1 MNPSTY
7 GQTAQSYYGDTYLY
21 RETLYENS
29 PLSRTVGVKNPGAVW
44 NAHPKTAA
52 YRCNTA
58 GEVVLFRIS
67 SDGVQRVGRYTSGAL
82 YVTRETDED
91 GIWQESFTDKSG
103 RVVMTRQGNGY
114 DTYYIYDDHGRLC
127 YVLPPMAVDGMYNTG
142 NYPDSHTLLQQY
154 AYLYKYDDRGNCIG
168 KRLPGCKSIQMIYD
182 RANRL
187 VMSQDGNQQSESLW
201 TITKYDALSR
211 VLYTY
216 EANPLRSP
224 GDLRQYCKE
233 KLFVEERAD
242 SYTAW
247 PGMGYTLRILLPAAN
262 DYRLLTVN
270 YYDDYSFLYIEGTAA
285 SQLAYRSKEGYGAAY
300 SSAKGLLTGTQVFDL
315 TDRSKY
321 AITVYYY
328 DEYGNPVQ
336 TRTRHVSGD
345 YEMIYAQCDL
355 SGNILKSY
363 TEHLD
368 SRGRLSVSESVE
380 NTYDRSGRL
389 TRTDYAV
396 NDSLSTD
403 WRYEYD
409 ELGRISSKS
418 IDGGLTHA
426 KYRYNLQG
434 WITRIEDVDFVQN
447 LYYESFM
454 GNYGKVRYNG
464 NISAMN
470 WTYRTDTDTIVN
482 GYRFTY
488 DAYDRLASAYSVT
501 DSDFSSGRYHVEY
514 EYDKHGNMVNLY
526 RNGGRGGMIDE
537 MNWSYEGNR
546 VVEITDMVGEQGRYD
561 MKEYRDYNH
570 DGLDYFYD
578 SNGNMTADLD
588 RDIVAI
594 RYNLLNLPDTVQF
607 RNGSAIVNYY
617 TADGKR
623 TGSKYLTPLT
633 TVVIPAGQ
641 TFVSTSGTAAMSS
654 HVTARRG
661 SLEYAGADFES
672 DTLIRIHN
680 GDGYLDC
687 SEQDFRYFVR
697 DYQGNIRTVYG
708 SAVAKLTPVEPPF
721 SLTIR
726 GAIGGDKPPIRPKP
740 IEHTVTYQRMQYYPF
755 GLPYEAH
762 YQPEEQPY
770 KYGGKEFIE
779 LHGYDSYDFD
789 ARMYYPALCRFT
801 TMDPLCEKYYSISP
815 YAYCNNNPV
824 KYVDPDG
831 ESWRLTY
838 DRIEGEVI
846 FTGYEWVD
854 EDKSYDV
861 DGNLLQGLY
870 AQAIFFSDNKTF
882 DKDNGYNIG
891 SSTATVY
898 LADGTTETYAACTNP
913 SGSDYATVPEGTYHA
928 KVGKHK
934 GAYTALRMEDTDG
947 SGRIELG
954 YENPAYTDGRT
965 YAVGINIHKPGI
977 NNLTGMITKKRP
989 ISAGC
994 LLVDI
999 NSWDRFIG
1007 HFEAEDQKNNTVS
1020 VTVSRSLSEPV
1031 NVNRLPAFNFI
1042 LNGTRESFFSRIK
1055 NRKL

>member
-1 MNPSTY
+1 
-7 GQTAQSYYGDTYLY
+7 
-21 RETLYENS
+21 
-29 PLSRTVGVKNPGAVW
+29 
-44 NAHPKTAA
+44 
-52 YRCNTA
+52 
-58 GEVVLFRIS
+58 
-67 SDGVQRVGRYTSGAL
+67 
-82 YVTRETDED
+82 
-91 GIWQESFTDKSG
+91 
-103 RVVMTRQGNGY
+103 
-114 DTYYIYDDHGRLC
+114 
-127 YVLPPMAVDGMYNTG
+127 
-142 NYPDSHTLLQQY
+142 
-154 AYLYKYDDRGNCIG
+154 
-168 KRLPGCKSIQMIYD
+168 
-182 RANRL
+182 
-187 VMSQDGNQQSESLW
+187 
-201 TITKYDALSR
+201 
-211 VLYTY
+211 
-216 EANPLRSP
+216 
-224 GDLRQYCKE
+224 
-233 KLFVEERAD
+233 
-242 SYTAW
+242 
-247 PGMGYTLRILLPAAN
+247 MGYTLRILLPAAN

-345 YEMIYAQCDL
+345 YEMTYAQCDL

-403 WRYEYD
+403 WIYEYD

-447 LYYESFM
+447 LYYENFM

-501 DSDFSSGRYHVEY
+501 GSDFSSGRYHVEY

-537 MNWSYEGNR
+537 MNWFYEGNR

-570 DGLDYFYD
+570 NGLDYFYD

-594 RYNLLNLPDTVQF
+594 RYNMLNLPDTVQF

-641 TFVSTSGTAAMSS
+641 TFGSTSGTAAMSS
-654 HVTARRG
+654 HVTTRRG

-708 SAVAKLTPVEPPF
+708 SAVAKLIPVEPPF
-721 SLTIR
+721 SLTNR

-789 ARMYYPALCRFT
+789 ARMYYPALCRFM

-824 KYVDPDG
+824 NYVDPDG
-831 ESWRLTY
+831 RDIWEIDY
-838 DRIEGEVI
+838 DGRIINRIENKTQDAFYMVAKDSNGDYQRT
-846 FTGYEWVD
+846 FSVD
-854 EDKSYDV
+854 EDGNKKYNSINFEYGVITDSKKAWFFNQETSFSINNESDGANLFKFFANNTKIEFGLINTQNNGSLVMTNHQEHSIKVSKQAKRLSMNGATVTSIVHNHPNNSYPS
-861 DGNLLQGLY
+861 G
-870 AQAIFFSDNKTF
+870 FRK
-882 DKDNGYNIG
+882 KDNHG
-891 SSTATVY
+891 
-898 LADGTTETYAACTNP
+898 DKYAAALISN
-913 SGSDYATVPEGTYHA
+913 S
-928 KVGKHK
+928 K
-934 GAYTALRMEDTDG
+934 GYRVEHYVYQPQK
-947 SGRIELG
+947 GRLIMYDKNKIIG
-954 YENPAYTDGRT
+954 
-965 YAVGINIHKPGI
+965 
-977 NNLTGMITKKRP
+977 P
-989 ISAGC
+989 IPWEY
-994 LLVDI
+994 I
-999 NSWDRFIG
+999 
-1007 HFEAEDQKNNTVS
+1007 
-1020 VTVSRSLSEPV
+1020 
-1031 NVNRLPAFNFI
+1031 
-1042 LNGTRESFFSRIK
+1042 FSSNK
-1055 NRKL
+1055 

>member
-1 MNPSTY
+1 M
-7 GQTAQSYYGDTYLY
+7 
-21 RETLYENS
+21 
-29 PLSRTVGVKNPGAVW
+29 
-44 NAHPKTAA
+44 
-52 YRCNTA
+52 
-58 GEVVLFRIS
+58 
-67 SDGVQRVGRYTSGAL
+67 
-82 YVTRETDED
+82 
-91 GIWQESFTDKSG
+91 
-103 RVVMTRQGNGY
+103 
-114 DTYYIYDDHGRLC
+114 
-127 YVLPPMAVDGMYNTG
+127 
-142 NYPDSHTLLQQY
+142 
-154 AYLYKYDDRGNCIG
+154 
-168 KRLPGCKSIQMIYD
+168 
-182 RANRL
+182 
-187 VMSQDGNQQSESLW
+187 
-201 TITKYDALSR
+201 
-211 VLYTY
+211 
-216 EANPLRSP
+216 
-224 GDLRQYCKE
+224 
-233 KLFVEERAD
+233 
-242 SYTAW
+242 
-247 PGMGYTLRILLPAAN
+247 
-262 DYRLLTVN
+262 
-270 YYDDYSFLYIEGTAA
+270 YIEGTAA

-345 YEMIYAQCDL
+345 YEMTYAQCDL

-403 WRYEYD
+403 WIYEYD

-447 LYYESFM
+447 LYYENFM

-501 DSDFSSGRYHVEY
+501 GSDFSSGRYHVEY

-537 MNWSYEGNR
+537 MNWFYEGNR

-570 DGLDYFYD
+570 NGLDYFYD

-641 TFVSTSGTAAMSS
+641 TFGSTSGTAAMSS
-654 HVTARRG
+654 HVTTRRG

-708 SAVAKLTPVEPPF
+708 SAVAKLIPVEPPF
-721 SLTIR
+721 SLTNR
-726 GAIGGDKPPIRPKP
+726 GAIGGDKPPIRPTP

-789 ARMYYPALCRFT
+789 ARMYYPALCRFM

-824 KYVDPDG
+824 NYVDPDG
-831 ESWRLTY
+831 RDIWEIDY
-838 DRIEGEVI
+838 DGRIINRIENKTQDAFYMVAKDSNGDYQRT
-846 FTGYEWVD
+846 FSVD
-854 EDKSYDV
+854 EDGNKKYNSINFEYGVITDSKKAWFFNQETSFSINNESDGANLFKFFANNTKIEFGLINTQNNGSLVMTNHQEHSIKVSKQAKRLSMNGATVTSIVHNHPNNSYPS
-861 DGNLLQGLY
+861 G
-870 AQAIFFSDNKTF
+870 FRK
-882 DKDNGYNIG
+882 KDNHG
-891 SSTATVY
+891 
-898 LADGTTETYAACTNP
+898 DKYAAALISN
-913 SGSDYATVPEGTYHA
+913 S
-928 KVGKHK
+928 K
-934 GAYTALRMEDTDG
+934 GYRVEHYVYQPQK
-947 SGRIELG
+947 GRLIMYDKNKIIG
-954 YENPAYTDGRT
+954 
-965 YAVGINIHKPGI
+965 
-977 NNLTGMITKKRP
+977 P
-989 ISAGC
+989 IPWEY
-994 LLVDI
+994 I
-999 NSWDRFIG
+999 
-1007 HFEAEDQKNNTVS
+1007 
-1020 VTVSRSLSEPV
+1020 
-1031 NVNRLPAFNFI
+1031 
-1042 LNGTRESFFSRIK
+1042 FSSNK
-1055 NRKL
+1055 

>member
-1 MNPSTY
+1 
-7 GQTAQSYYGDTYLY
+7 
-21 RETLYENS
+21 
-29 PLSRTVGVKNPGAVW
+29 
-44 NAHPKTAA
+44 
-52 YRCNTA
+52 
-58 GEVVLFRIS
+58 
-67 SDGVQRVGRYTSGAL
+67 
-82 YVTRETDED
+82 
-91 GIWQESFTDKSG
+91 
-103 RVVMTRQGNGY
+103 
-114 DTYYIYDDHGRLC
+114 
-127 YVLPPMAVDGMYNTG
+127 
-142 NYPDSHTLLQQY
+142 
-154 AYLYKYDDRGNCIG
+154 
-168 KRLPGCKSIQMIYD
+168 MIYD

-187 VMSQDGNQQSESLW
+187 VMSQDGNQQSGSLW

-247 PGMGYTLRILLPAAN
+247 PGMGYSLRILSPISQEKG
-262 DYRLLTVN
+262 RLLTVN

-345 YEMIYAQCDL
+345 YEMTYAQCDL
-355 SGNILKSY
+355 SGNILESY

-409 ELGRISSKS
+409 ELGRISGKS

-447 LYYESFM
+447 LYYESLM

-488 DAYDRLASAYSVT
+488 DAHDRLASAYSVT
-501 DSDFSSGRYHVEY
+501 GSDFSSGRYHVEY

-526 RNGGRGGMIDE
+526 RNGGKGGMIDE

-570 DGLDYFYD
+570 NGLDYFYD

-641 TFVSTSGTAAMSS
+641 TFGSTSGTAAMSS

-680 GDGYLDC
+680 GDGYLDF

-708 SAVAKLTPVEPPF
+708 SAVAKLTPVETPF
-721 SLTIR
+721 SSTIR

-789 ARMYYPALCRFT
+789 ARMYYPALCRFM

-913 SGSDYATVPEGTYHA
+913 SGSDYATVPEGPYHA
-928 KVGKHK
+928 KVGMHK

-965 YAVGINIHKPGI
+965 YAAGINIHKPGE
-977 NNLTGMITKKRP
+977 NNLTGLTVKKRP

-994 LLVDI
+994 LLIDI
-999 NSWDRFIG
+999 NSWNRFIG

>member
-1 MNPSTY
+1 M
-7 GQTAQSYYGDTYLY
+7 
-21 RETLYENS
+21 
-29 PLSRTVGVKNPGAVW
+29 
-44 NAHPKTAA
+44 
-52 YRCNTA
+52 
-58 GEVVLFRIS
+58 
-67 SDGVQRVGRYTSGAL
+67 
-82 YVTRETDED
+82 
-91 GIWQESFTDKSG
+91 
-103 RVVMTRQGNGY
+103 
-114 DTYYIYDDHGRLC
+114 
-127 YVLPPMAVDGMYNTG
+127 
-142 NYPDSHTLLQQY
+142 
-154 AYLYKYDDRGNCIG
+154 
-168 KRLPGCKSIQMIYD
+168 
-182 RANRL
+182 
-187 VMSQDGNQQSESLW
+187 
-201 TITKYDALSR
+201 
-211 VLYTY
+211 
-216 EANPLRSP
+216 
-224 GDLRQYCKE
+224 
-233 KLFVEERAD
+233 
-242 SYTAW
+242 
-247 PGMGYTLRILLPAAN
+247 
-262 DYRLLTVN
+262 
-270 YYDDYSFLYIEGTAA
+270 
-285 SQLAYRSKEGYGAAY
+285 
-300 SSAKGLLTGTQVFDL
+300 
-315 TDRSKY
+315 
-321 AITVYYY
+321 
-328 DEYGNPVQ
+328 
-336 TRTRHVSGD
+336 
-345 YEMIYAQCDL
+345 
-355 SGNILKSY
+355 
-363 TEHLD
+363 D

-403 WRYEYD
+403 WIYEYD

-447 LYYESFM
+447 LYYENFM

-501 DSDFSSGRYHVEY
+501 GSDFSSGRYHVEY

-537 MNWSYEGNR
+537 MNWFYEGNR

-570 DGLDYFYD
+570 NGLDYFYD

-641 TFVSTSGTAAMSS
+641 TFGSTSGTAAMSS

-708 SAVAKLTPVEPPF
+708 SAVAKLIPVEPPF
-721 SLTIR
+721 SLTNR
-726 GAIGGDKPPIRPKP
+726 GAIGGDKPPIRPTP

-789 ARMYYPALCRFT
+789 ARMYYPALCRFM

-824 KYVDPDG
+824 NYVDPDG
-831 ESWRLTY
+831 RDIWEIDY
-838 DRIEGEVI
+838 DGRIINRIENKTQDAFYMVAKDSNGDYQRT
-846 FTGYEWVD
+846 FSVD
-854 EDKSYDV
+854 EDGNKKYNSINFEYGVITDSKKAWFFNQETSFSINNESDGANLFKFFANNTKIEFGLINTQNNGSLVMTNHQEHSIKVSKQAKRLSMNGATVTSIVHNHPNNSYPS
-861 DGNLLQGLY
+861 G
-870 AQAIFFSDNKTF
+870 FRK
-882 DKDNGYNIG
+882 KDNHG
-891 SSTATVY
+891 
-898 LADGTTETYAACTNP
+898 DKYAAALISN
-913 SGSDYATVPEGTYHA
+913 S
-928 KVGKHK
+928 K
-934 GAYTALRMEDTDG
+934 GYRVEHYVYQPQK
-947 SGRIELG
+947 GRLIMYDKNKIIG
-954 YENPAYTDGRT
+954 
-965 YAVGINIHKPGI
+965 
-977 NNLTGMITKKRP
+977 P
-989 ISAGC
+989 IPWEY
-994 LLVDI
+994 I
-999 NSWDRFIG
+999 
-1007 HFEAEDQKNNTVS
+1007 
-1020 VTVSRSLSEPV
+1020 
-1031 NVNRLPAFNFI
+1031 
-1042 LNGTRESFFSRIK
+1042 FSSNK
-1055 NRKL
+1055 

>member
-1 MNPSTY
+1 MMPSPECCILMRRIRF
-7 GQTAQSYYGDTYLY
+7 AAP
-21 RETLYENS
+21 ETCAS
-29 PLSRTVGVKNPGAVW
+29 IVK
-44 NAHPKTAA
+44 K
-52 YRCNTA
+52 
-58 GEVVLFRIS
+58 
-67 SDGVQRVGRYTSGAL
+67 
-82 YVTRETDED
+82 
-91 GIWQESFTDKSG
+91 
-103 RVVMTRQGNGY
+103 
-114 DTYYIYDDHGRLC
+114 
-127 YVLPPMAVDGMYNTG
+127 
-142 NYPDSHTLLQQY
+142 
-154 AYLYKYDDRGNCIG
+154 
-168 KRLPGCKSIQMIYD
+168 
-182 RANRL
+182 
-187 VMSQDGNQQSESLW
+187 
-201 TITKYDALSR
+201 
-211 VLYTY
+211 
-216 EANPLRSP
+216 
-224 GDLRQYCKE
+224 

-345 YEMIYAQCDL
+345 YEMTYAQCDL
-355 SGNILKSY
+355 SGNILESY

-389 TRTDYAV
+389 IRTDYAV

-447 LYYESFM
+447 LYYESLM

-488 DAYDRLASAYSVT
+488 DAHDRLASAYSVT
-501 DSDFSSGRYHVEY
+501 GSDFSSGRYHVEY

-526 RNGGRGGMIDE
+526 RNGGKGGMIDE

-570 DGLDYFYD
+570 NGLDYFYD

-594 RYNLLNLPDTVQF
+594 RYNLLNQPDTVQF

-623 TGSKYLTPLT
+623 TGSKYLTPQT

-641 TFVSTSGTAAMSS
+641 TFGSTSGTAAMSS
-654 HVTARRG
+654 HVTTRRG

-708 SAVAKLTPVEPPF
+708 SAVAKLIPVEPPF
-721 SLTIR
+721 SLTNR
-726 GAIGGDKPPIRPKP
+726 GAIGGDKPPIRPTP

-789 ARMYYPALCRFT
+789 ARMYYPALCRFM

-824 KYVDPDG
+824 NYVDPDG
-831 ESWRLTY
+831 RDIWEIDY
-838 DRIEGEVI
+838 DGRIINRIENKTQDAFYMVAKDSNGDYQRT
-846 FTGYEWVD
+846 FSVD
-854 EDKSYDV
+854 EDGNKKYNSINFEYGVITDSKKAWFFNQETSFSINNESDGANLFKFFANNTKIEFGLINTQNNGSLVMTNHQEHSIKVSKQAKRLSMNGATVTSIVHNHPNNSYPS
-861 DGNLLQGLY
+861 G
-870 AQAIFFSDNKTF
+870 FRK
-882 DKDNGYNIG
+882 KDNHG
-891 SSTATVY
+891 
-898 LADGTTETYAACTNP
+898 DKYAAALISNSKGYRVEHYVYQP
-913 SGSDYATVPEGTYHA
+913 Q
-928 KVGKHK
+928 K
-934 GAYTALRMEDTDG
+934 GAF
-947 SGRIELG
+947 
-954 YENPAYTDGRT
+954 
-965 YAVGINIHKPGI
+965 
-977 NNLTGMITKKRP
+977 NN
-989 ISAGC
+989 
-994 LLVDI
+994 V
-999 NSWDRFIG
+999 
-1007 HFEAEDQKNNTVS
+1007 
-1020 VTVSRSLSEPV
+1020 
-1031 NVNRLPAFNFI
+1031 
-1042 LNGTRESFFSRIK
+1042 
-1055 NRKL
+1055 